1 MLGTRET
8 SAQTTSFGLSAPSL
22 AVERIPSLDLIKWL
36 AFITMFIDHLRF
48 ISPQLS
54 WCFYLGR
61 ISFPCFCFLIASHM
75 QRKLAGG
82 ASNKKIIMYLSWLS
96 VFFIVSEYP
105 YRLFIVNAKSYNV
118 LLTLFLSVLLI
129 WSATHKG
136 WLIKALCIPVI
147 LTTVL
152 LGHNVMYGLT
162 GVLLPL
168 AILLTLQHGVKIMAL
183 PLALAMVANINIQKI
198 LDAGSIHL
206 SILLAMLLA
215 SVGLL
220 IAFFVYA
227 KVNAN
232 KTPKINRWGYLIYP
246 IHFVVFYAIKTQV
259 G

>member
-1 MLGTRET
+1 MLGAREK
-8 SAQTTSFGLSAPSL
+8 SAQRTSLGLSDPSL

-48 ISPQLS
+48 ISPQLG

-75 QRKLAGG
+75 QRKLDSG
-82 ASNKKIIMYLSWLS
+82 ASNRQIIMYLSWLS
-96 VFFIVSEYP
+96 VFFIISEYP

-129 WSATHKG
+129 GLVTHKS

-147 LTTVL
+147 LATVL
-152 LGHNVMYGLT
+152 LGHKVMYGLT

-168 AILLTLQHGVKIMAL
+168 AILLTLRHGVKLIAL

-206 SILLAMLLA
+206 NILLAMLLA
-215 SVGLL
+215 STGLL
-220 IAFFVYA
+220 IAFFVHANVDA
-227 KVNAN
+227 K
-232 KTPKINRWGYLIYP
+232 KIPKINRWGYLIYP
-246 IHFVVFYAIKTQV
+246 IHFFVFYAIKTQV